1 MKCANTCPFS
11 VVFESF
17 RSFLKSWVGC
27 ILKPKFLVL
36 AYETQVSA
44 SHLPLQPQPTL
55 FSQALAHWPLSGV
68 QVCNQGCHTLSLCP
82 SSSGV
87 GSFSPFLSLFTCPR
101 DGYSDLLSKGLLP
114 QSFLVLVSCFIFIAL
129 LVLSG
134 LWVWSLSV
142 FYGLN
147 VCVLSKLIFWRSAL
161 MPCDGI
167 WRWALWE
174 VIWSW
179 GWSPHEWD

>member
-1 MKCANTCPFS
+1 MCKYVSFFSGVWILQVFSEVLGGMYSKAQVPCPGLRNT
-11 VVFESF
+11 
-17 RSFLKSWVGC
+17 
-27 ILKPKFLVL
+27 
-36 AYETQVSA
+36 VSA